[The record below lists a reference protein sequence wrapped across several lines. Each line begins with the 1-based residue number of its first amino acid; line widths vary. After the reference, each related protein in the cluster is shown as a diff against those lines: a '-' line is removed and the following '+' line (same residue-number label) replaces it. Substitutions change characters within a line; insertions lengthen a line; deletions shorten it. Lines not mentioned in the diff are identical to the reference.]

1 MKTIKFLFLAVTAMI
16 FANCNDK
23 YPDLGDGVFAEII
36 TNKGTAV
43 AKLNYKETPMT
54 VGNFVALAEGT
65 HTEVDSVYKG
75 KKFYNGL
82 TFHRVVK
89 EFVIQ
94 GGDPEGTGMGGPGYK
109 FADEI
114 VDSLKHSKKGILS
127 MANSGPATNGSQF
140 FITLKETPWLNGRHT
155 VFGEVVKGQ
164 EVVDSIGVTETAA
177 QGKPKDTIVIKEMN
191 IIRQGSDA
199 KSFDGAKAF
208 KDGLEKA
215 EAEKIEK
222 EKLAKAKKEEQ
233 ERLTK
238 IAAEKKKA
246 VFEGLKASTT
256 KFLSGLL
263 FKLTEKGT
271 GASPKDGDQIKMNY
285 AGYFTDGRLFDSN
298 KAEIEKEYGKYDENF
313 AQRGKYQ
320 AIPVPYSKDAQ
331 LIPGFKEGL
340 LALKNVGDK
349 AFIYIPSHL
358 GYGERGAG
366 QTIPPNTDL
375 IFELE
380 LVDVLKAP
388 AKK

>member
-1 MKTIKFLFLAVTAMI
+1 MKTIKFLLLTVSALI

-23 YPDLGDGVFAEII
+23 YPDLGDGVFAEIV
-36 TNKGTAV
+36 TNKGTAI

-65 HTEVDSVYKG
+65 HPEVDSVYKG

-94 GGDPEGTGMGGPGYK
+94 GGDPQGTGMGGPGYK

-114 VDSLKHSKKGILS
+114 VDSLKHTKKGILS

-164 EVVDSIGVTETAA
+164 EVVDSIGVIETEA
-177 QGKPKDTIVIKEMN
+177 QGKPKDSIVIKEMN

-199 KSFDGAKAF
+199 KAFDGAKAF
-208 KDGLEKA
+208 SAALEKA
-215 EAEKIEK
+215 EAEKAEADKKSK
-222 EKLAKAKKEEQ
+222 E
-233 ERLTK
+233 
-238 IAAEKKKA
+238 AADKKKA
-246 VFEGLKASTT
+246 EFETLKASTE
-256 KFLSGLL
+256 KFESGLL
-263 FKLTEKGT
+263 FKLTEKGS
-271 GASPKDGDQIKMNY
+271 GVAAKEGDQIKMNY

-298 KAEIEKEYGKYDENF
+298 IADVEKAYGKYNENF

-320 AIPVPYSKDAQ
+320 SIPVPYSKDAQ

-349 AFIYIPSHL
+349 AFIYIPAHL
-358 GYGERGAG
+358 AYGERGAG
-366 QTIPPNTDL
+366 STIPPNTDL

-380 LVDVLKAP
+380 LADVIKAS